1 MSEFEKQVA
10 KIQKYNQ
17 PIIDGFKTWLEK
29 ANLSA
34 KTIKN
39 HINNIEFFAEYLVY
53 YEPLQKLDEA
63 DEQDVSSF
71 LMDWYPRKAMW
82 ASESNT
88 KSYMSSFKK
97 FFSYMVETERIS
109 PNIEAEV
116 KNTLKEGKENF
127 LDAVS
132 E

>member
-1 MSEFEKQVA
+1 MNEFEKQLA
-10 KIQKYNQ
+10 EIKKYNQ
-17 PIIDGFKTWLEK
+17 PILDGFQAWSEK
-29 ANLSA
+29 SNLSA
-34 KTIKN
+34 KTIKQ
-39 HINNIEFFAEYLVY
+39 HITNIEFFAEYLVY
-53 YEPLQKLDEA
+53 YEPLQKLNEA

-82 ASESNT
+82 ASESST

-97 FFSYMVETERIS
+97 FFSYMVETEQIS
-109 PNIEAEV
+109 PDIALEV
-116 KNTLKEGKENF
+116 KDTLKEYKDDF

>member
-1 MSEFEKQVA
+1 
-10 KIQKYNQ
+10 
-17 PIIDGFKTWLEK
+17 
-29 ANLSA
+29 
-34 KTIKN
+34 
-39 HINNIEFFAEYLVY
+39 
-53 YEPLQKLDEA
+53 
-63 DEQDVSSF
+63 
-71 LMDWYPRKAMW
+71 MDWYPRKAMW